1 VKRRDFIT
9 LLGGAAAVWPL
20 AARAQQLG
28 AHSVRTT
35 QKGGSLMVRTLIIGG
50 ILTAVLT
57 LSTAVFAQQGQ
68 LGTAEEAKAMLD
80 KVVAAVKADRD
91 VALAMFNKGEGG
103 FKDRDLYPFCIRV
116 TDGKNVAGPVYVRA
130 GMDTRTLKDPSG
142 KAYGQEVFAAAQKP
156 EGQITEVSYM
166 APKPGTT
173 APAVPKVTFVT
184 RVNDLGCAVGYY
196 K

>member
-1 VKRRDFIT
+1 MNRREFIT
-9 LLGGAAAVWPL
+9 LLGGAAAWPL
-20 AARAQQLG
+20 AARAQQSG

-35 QKGGSLMVRTLIIGG
+35 QRGGSLMVRTFIIGG
-50 ILTAVLT
+50 VSTVVLT
-57 LSTAVFAQQGQ
+57 LSAAVFAQQGQ

-103 FKDRDLYPFCIRV
+103 FRDRDLYPFCIRV

-184 RVNDLGCAVGYY
+184 RVNDLVCAVGYY